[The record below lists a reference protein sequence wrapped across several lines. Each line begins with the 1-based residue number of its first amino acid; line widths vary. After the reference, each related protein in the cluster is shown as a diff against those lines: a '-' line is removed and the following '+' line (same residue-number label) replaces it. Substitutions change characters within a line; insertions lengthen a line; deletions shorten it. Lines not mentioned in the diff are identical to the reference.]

1 MFAAFFDQIFLQ
13 SSFLSLKK
21 KKKMLIKYRY
31 QSKES
36 KKNNSGTKC
45 IHFDSEWTFVR
56 RPKGGN
62 GGIYA

>member
-1 MFAAFFDQIFLQ
+1 MFATFFWSNF
-13 SSFLSLKK
+13 SSIVLLKSQK